1 MELLVRA
8 FPILPGK
15 EEQMRQFA
23 RELQTTRAADA
34 ADFYSRLGIAHES
47 WYEQQKADGLWVIAV
62 TQFSGR
68 PMAAAA
74 QDYAASRLDF
84 DRWFKENVMAV
95 SGVDPETT
103 PLGPPTKCV
112 FHTHGSEGLVFAAE
126 G

>member
-23 RELQTTRAADA
+23 RELQTTRAAAA

-47 WYEQQKADGLWVIAV
+47 WHVQQKPDGVWVIAI
-62 TQFSGR
+62 TQFGTR

-74 QDYAASRLDF
+74 EDYAKSRHDF
-84 DRWFKENVMAV
+84 DQWFKEQVMEV
-95 SGVDPETT
+95 SGVDPVTT
-103 PLGPPTKCV
+103 PLGPPTTCV
-112 FHTHGSEGLVFAAE
+112 FHTHGSETLAGFD
-126 G
+126 

>member
-1 MELLVRA
+1 
-8 FPILPGK
+8 
-15 EEQMRQFA
+15 
-23 RELQTTRAADA
+23 
-34 ADFYSRLGIAHES
+34 
-47 WYEQQKADGLWVIAV
+47 VIAV